1 MLENLKPISK
11 DAILG
16 IMALFRADSN
26 IEKIDLSVGV
36 YQDETGITPILD
48 SVKKAEAQ
56 LIEAQ
61 ETKSYVSISG
71 NSIFNSSIQNLIFGK
86 NHQAIES
93 GRVSTI
99 QTPGGS
105 GGLCIAAHLIARSN
119 SKAKVWVSNP
129 SWPNHSPLLKLS
141 GITIEQYPYYNYE
154 NHSINFDLMLSEIN
168 RANKGDLILLHG
180 CCHNPSGSDLSN
192 EQWKE
197 LGYLL
202 KKNNLIPFIDLAY
215 LGLGDG
221 IEKDAFG
228 VRFMADLLPEVL
240 VVSSCSKN
248 FGLYRERVGA
258 VSIVSKDKTISE
270 LVLENISNIAR
281 GVYSMPPDHGAAIV
295 GYILNHGELR
305 DLWKNEVG
313 EIRNR
318 LNSTRTLFVN
328 KMKEKNSPKDFSF
341 IERENGMFSFL
352 GLTKDQIVKLRED
365 FHIYMVESSRINI
378 AGVNVRNVDRIVN
391 SIIEV
396 L

>member
-1 MLENLKPISK
+1 VLENLKPISK

-26 IEKIDLSVGV
+26 NEKIDLSVGV
-36 YQDETGITPILD
+36 YQDENGITPILD

-105 GGLCIAAHLIARSN
+105 GGLCIAAHLIVRSN
-119 SKAKVWVSNP
+119 SKAKVWIGNP

-141 GITIEQYPYYNYE
+141 GVTIEQYPYYNYE
-154 NHSINFDLMLSEIN
+154 SHLIDFDLMLSEID
-168 RANKGDLILLHG
+168 RANEGDLILLHG
-180 CCHNPSGSDLSN
+180 CCHNPSGADLSN

-197 LGYLL
+197 LGYVL

-228 VRFMADLLPEVL
+228 VRFMADLLPEVF

-248 FGLYRERVGA
+248 FGLYKERVGA
-258 VSIVSKDKTISE
+258 ISIVSKDKTISE
-270 LVLENISNIAR
+270 LVLENVSNIAR

-295 GYILNHGELR
+295 GYILNNSELR
-305 DLWKNEVG
+305 DLWKKEVG
-313 EIRNR
+313 EIRDR
-318 LNSTRTLFVN
+318 LNSTRRLFVN

-378 AGVNVRNVDRIVN
+378 AGVNVKNVDKIVS

>member
-295 GYILNHGELR
+295 GYILNHSELR

-313 EIRNR
+313 KIRNR

>member
-1 MLENLKPISK
+1 VLENLKPISK

-258 VSIVSKDKTISE
+258 VSIVSNDKTISE

>member
-1 MLENLKPISK
+1 VLENLKPISK